1 MLVVLLIFTFLLSWT
16 VFSLL
21 PLKANSEKSIF
32 IAQLQSDL
40 YHIQSES
47 ISNQAAIKLT
57 FYPISNKYIA
67 KSLTGKTIMSRNI
80 PPSIQLINTN
90 TLNEIVFNQLGN
102 TNRFGTV
109 SFKTEDE
116 FIQLTFQIGQG
127 RFYVQEL

>member
-21 PLKANSEKSIF
+21 PLKANSEKSTF
-32 IAQLQSDL
+32 ISQLQSDL
-40 YHIQSES
+40 YYIQSES
-47 ISNQAAIKLT
+47 ISNQSAITLT

-67 KSLTGKTIMSRNI
+67 KSLTGKIIVSRNL
-80 PPSIQLINTN
+80 PPSIKLINTN
-90 TLNEIVFNQLGN
+90 TLNEIVFNQFGN

-109 SFKTEDE
+109 SFKMEAA